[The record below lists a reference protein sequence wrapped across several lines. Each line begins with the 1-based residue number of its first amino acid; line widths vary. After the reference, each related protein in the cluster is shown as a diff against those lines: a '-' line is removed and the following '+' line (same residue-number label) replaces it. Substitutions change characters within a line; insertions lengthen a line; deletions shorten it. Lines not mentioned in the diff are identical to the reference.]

1 MVPAAT
7 LYDGRA
13 AARGAAAWSPMSL
26 PRLARVLVA
35 GAAFGTLAISAAQA
49 QSAPQPAQ
57 APVPAGA
64 TDRPV
69 QGPVRIS
76 SVAFTGVSPDTLPEL
91 RSLLSMRASSRW
103 PWGRRVLFSRALLDE
118 DLRRIEAYYDEHGYP
133 DAVVDTYDVE
143 TTGAGRV
150 AITFHIVEGTPVRIA
165 SVDTF
170 GLEPLPAAARTRLLA
185 ELGLTPGEIRTR
197 AAVDRAR
204 ELTRT
209 ALQEEGHPYARVAIL
224 EAEADT
230 APNVAL
236 TVAAEAGPTAVFG
249 PLTIAGESTVDES
262 VIRRQLAFGPG
273 DPFKLSRIVE
283 SQRRLYTLELFDFV
297 NIDVPSLRTQPAE
310 VPITLNV
317 TEGRHHRVRVAAG
330 YGTEEKAR
338 ISGSVRNLNFLGGG
352 RSAGL
357 EGKWSSLDRGV
368 RANLG
373 IPYFFS
379 PSYRADIQIQR
390 WDSRE
395 PAYSLRT
402 RGGRGTV
409 SREIVRRD
417 AYGRRR
423 SATRAGITFVDELER
438 FSIVPAAL
446 EDPDFRDDL
455 IALGLDPETG
465 AGEGTLVAIGF
476 DISHDTAGNPLDAR
490 RGYFASL
497 HLEQAAPF
505 VSGDWTYFEA
515 TFDGRAYVPIGR
527 SVFAAKVRA
536 GGIHPARKGAP
547 FFKRYFLGGSTTLRG
562 WGRYEV
568 SPLRRGLVIGGLGF
582 LELTGEV
589 RFPLRGRLSG
599 VGFLEGGQVVE
610 DAWSSE
616 LWKLRG
622 DVGAGLRYATPIGP
636 IRVDLGWQ
644 LNPIPGLLIAGEEQ
658 ARPWR
663 IHVSVGQAF

>member
-1 MVPAAT
+1 MPF
-7 LYDGRA
+7 
-13 AARGAAAWSPMSL
+13 
-26 PRLARVLVA
+26 PRLARILAA
-35 GAAFGTLAISAAQA
+35 GAVLGSFATPAADA
-49 QSAPQPAQ
+49 QTANRPAPQAPPA
-57 APVPAGA
+57 APVAAGVAETPASGRFRV
-64 TDRPV
+64 THVD
-69 QGPVRIS
+69 
-76 SVAFTGVSPDTLPEL
+76 FTGVTPAILPEL

-103 PWGRRVLFSRALLDE
+103 PWGHRTAFSRALLDD
-118 DLRRIEAYYDEHGYP
+118 DLKRIEAYYDEHGYP

-143 TTGAGRV
+143 PAKTGEV
-150 AITFHIVEGTPVRIA
+150 TITFHVVEGTPVRIA

-170 GLEPLPAAARTRLLA
+170 GLEPLPAEARTRLLA
-185 ELGLTPGEIRTR
+185 ELGLTPGQIRTR

-209 ALQEEGHPYARVAIL
+209 ALQEEGHPYARVAVL
-224 EAEADT
+224 EAEAATAT
-230 APNVAL
+230 APDVAL

-249 PLTIAGESTVDES
+249 PLTIAGQSTVDES

-297 NIDVPSLRTQPAE
+297 NIDVPSLRTQPTE

-330 YGTEEKAR
+330 YGTEEQAR
-338 ISGSVRNLNFLGGG
+338 ISGSLRNVNFLGGG
-352 RSAGL
+352 RTAGI

-373 IPYFFS
+373 VPYFFS
-379 PSYRADIQIQR
+379 PSYRADVQIQR

-395 PAYSLRT
+395 PAYELQT

-417 AYGRRR
+417 AYGRRK
-423 SATRAGITFVDELER
+423 SATRAAITFVDELER

-465 AGEGTLVAIGF
+465 AGEGTLVAIGL
-476 DISHDTAGNPLDAR
+476 DISHDTAGNALDAR

-527 SVFAAKVRA
+527 AVFAAKVRA

-568 SPLRRGLVIGGLGF
+568 SPLRNGLVIGGLGF
-582 LELTGEV
+582 LELTGEL
-589 RFPLRGRLSG
+589 RIPLRGRLSG
-599 VGFLEGGQVVE
+599 VGFVEGGQVVE
-610 DAWSSE
+610 DAWSRE
-616 LWKLRG
+616 MWKLRG

-644 LNPIPGLLIAGEEQ
+644 LNPIPGLLIAGREQ

>member
-1 MVPAAT
+1 MP
-7 LYDGRA
+7 
-13 AARGAAAWSPMSL
+13 L

-35 GAAFGTLAISAAQA
+35 GAALGLFAIPVAEAQPQASPPATL
-49 QSAPQPAQ
+49 PPATTG
-57 APVPAGA
+57 AVETPASGRFRV
-64 TDRPV
+64 TH
-69 QGPVRIS
+69 
-76 SVAFTGVSPDTLPEL
+76 VAFTGVAPAILPEL
-91 RSLLSMRASSRW
+91 RSLLSMRQSSRL
-103 PWGRRVLFSRALLDE
+103 PWGRRVYFSRALLDD

-143 TTGAGRV
+143 TPGPGEV
-150 AITFHIVEGTPVRIA
+150 AITFHVVEGTPVRIA

-185 ELGLTPGEIRTR
+185 ELGLTPGAVRTR

-209 ALQEEGHPYARVAIL
+209 ALQEEGHPYARVAML
-224 EAEADT
+224 EDEAANGPD
-230 APNVAL
+230 VAL
-236 TVAAEAGPTAVFG
+236 TVAAEAGPIAVFG
-249 PLTIAGESTVDES
+249 PLTIAGQSSVDES

-297 NIDVPSLRTQPAE
+297 NIDVPSLRTQPTE

-338 ISGSVRNLNFLGGG
+338 ISGSLRNVNFLGGG
-352 RSAGL
+352 RTAGI

-373 IPYFFS
+373 VPYFFS
-379 PSYRADIQIQR
+379 SSYRADIQLQR

-395 PAYSLRT
+395 PAYELQT

-423 SATRAGITFVDELER
+423 SATRAAITFADELER

-446 EDPDFRDDL
+446 EDPAFRDDL

-465 AGEGTLVAIGF
+465 AGEGTLVALGF

-515 TFDGRAYVPIGR
+515 TFDGRAYVPLGR

-536 GGIHPARKGAP
+536 GGIHPAKKGAP

-582 LELTGEV
+582 LELTGEL

-599 VGFLEGGQVVE
+599 VAFLEGGQVVE
-610 DAWSSE
+610 DAWSSD

-622 DVGAGLRYATPIGP
+622 DVGTGLRYATPIGP